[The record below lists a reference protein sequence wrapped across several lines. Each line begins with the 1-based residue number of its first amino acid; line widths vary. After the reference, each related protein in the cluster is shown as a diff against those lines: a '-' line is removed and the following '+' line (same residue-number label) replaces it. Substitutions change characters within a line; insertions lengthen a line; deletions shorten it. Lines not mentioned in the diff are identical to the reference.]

1 MSFSFKTM
9 FKCLLLNVFGFAF
22 LLFFYVWCV
31 ACDLIWFGRG
41 FRKGIGGGWVKMN
54 QCEKDIKLHSYEE
67 RLRIFMKKSV
77 LLEKKK
83 PTCGKVF
90 PCNDFFFFFCIFM
103 FAFASFFLFY
113 SSFKVN
119 LKVHYRNWRIALLLM
134 PMRVVHR
141 PEAVCASFFEK

>member
-1 MSFSFKTM
+1 MPTSKCFWIFFCVFFMFDVLHVTSF
-9 FKCLLLNVFGFAF
+9 
-22 LLFFYVWCV
+22 
-31 ACDLIWFGRG
+31 DLGGVSGKGLGGR
-41 FRKGIGGGWVKMN
+41 VKMN

-67 RLRIFMKKSV
+67 RLRIFMKKV
-77 LLEKKK
+77 FFWRKKK
-83 PTCGKVF
+83 TNLWQSISMQWF
-90 PCNDFFFFFCIFM
+90 LHFFCLLLP
-103 FAFASFFLFY
+103 FFLFY